1 MELVDPA
8 HTETAKGE
16 HSSSFTVS
24 DLDDLVDE
32 CRENYRT
39 ARPWP
44 HLILDGLIDPTLI
57 AAAEAQELERALNLE
72 IHRGNRMVKAESP
85 EVSGNA
91 AKEILDSL
99 LTPQFVSFVEKVTG
113 IPCLIPDPT
122 HAWAGFHVSPPGTS
136 QALHRDFRLHPT
148 NGLFH
153 RVNVLVYLNSD
164 WKEEY
169 GGMLELWS
177 TGKEAFGQQVAPVA
191 GRLVLFETTPYAYHG
206 VPDPVRFPPGRARI
220 SLASYYYTD
229 YPAPT
234 DRREYIFYSPKR
246 PQDPWYLN
254 FRPPRD
260 SLFNIWYLV
269 RDCFR
274 RSPSNL

>member
-1 MELVDPA
+1 MMELVEPA
-8 HTETAKGE
+8 HTETGKGE
-16 HSSSFTVS
+16 HGSSFTVS
-24 DLDDLVDE
+24 DLDHLVDE

-44 HLILDGLIDPTLI
+44 HLILDGLIDPALI

-99 LTPQFVSFVEKVTG
+99 LTPQFVSFLEKVTG
-113 IPCLIPDPT
+113 IPCLISDPT
-122 HAWAGFHVSPPGTS
+122 HAWAGIHVSPPGTS
-136 QALHRDFRLHPT
+136 QALHRDFRLHPD

-177 TGKEAFGQQVAPVA
+177 TGKKAFGQQVEPVA
-191 GRLVLFETTPYAYHG
+191 GRLVLFETTPFAYHG

-234 DRREYIFYSPKR
+234 DRRDYIFYSPKR
-246 PQDPWYLN
+246 PQDPWYFN

-260 SLFNIWYLV
+260 SLFNIWYLM
-269 RDCFR
+269 RDYFR
-274 RSPSNL
+274 GSRHQ